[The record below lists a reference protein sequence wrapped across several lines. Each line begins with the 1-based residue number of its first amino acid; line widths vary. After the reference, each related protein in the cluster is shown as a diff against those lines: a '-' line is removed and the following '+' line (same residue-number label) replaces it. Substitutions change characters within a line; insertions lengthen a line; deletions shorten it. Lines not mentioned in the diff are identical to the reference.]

1 MKSKV
6 RVNKRDKELII
17 ILYIE
22 ITRQKEE
29 LYYIFFLHQEIEPN
43 NEERSGRKKRERERE
58 REDRDRDRDRGGDK
72 R

>member
-29 LYYIFFLHQEIEPN
+29 LYYIFFLHQKIEPN
-43 NEERSGRKKRERERE
+43 NEERSGRKRERER
-58 REDRDRDRDRGGDK
+58 R
-72 R
+72 